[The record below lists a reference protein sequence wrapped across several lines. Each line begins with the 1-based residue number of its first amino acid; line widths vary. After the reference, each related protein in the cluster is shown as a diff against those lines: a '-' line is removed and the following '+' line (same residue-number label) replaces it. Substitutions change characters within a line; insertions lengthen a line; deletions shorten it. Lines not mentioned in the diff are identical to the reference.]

1 MRLRGIE
8 EEDILP
14 GKKSKRPEDQNQI
27 ADRMQALS
35 CALPSVRYIA

>member
-14 GKKSKRPEDQNQI
+14 GKKSSGTEDQDQI
-27 ADRMQALS
+27 SDRMQASS
-35 CALPSVRYIA
+35 CALPSVQYIA